1 MRMEQLETPALV
13 VDLDIMEENMRTM
26 DRLLEGTPIRL
37 RPHYKSHKCPA
48 IAKLQLEHGAKGI
61 CCAKLSEAEDL
72 ILSGVEDV
80 LIANQITAP
89 AKIARLAVL
98 AGYCDLTVCV
108 DDADNVDALQAACG
122 QQGTELRCLVEYDIG
137 MNRCGVKT
145 KEEVSSLAR
154 HLLYAP
160 NLIFEGIQAYAG
172 NLAHEEDTVLRK
184 RESEAVEEKVRELK
198 NYLEDQGISVKE
210 VSGISTGTIDFHG
223 KDSVYTEAQCGSYL
237 FSDTSYRKVGVSFRN
252 ALSVLATVVSARP
265 GAIVTDAGVKSLAM
279 DQRPPV
285 FTAAPELSV
294 NFSEE
299 HSAVYG
305 DVPAKKPG
313 DIIRIIPG
321 HCCTTV
327 NLYDW
332 IYLVRDG
339 QVVDRLPVT
348 GRGRSQ

>member
-122 QQGTELRCLVEYDIG
+122 QQGTELR
-137 MNRCGVKT
+137 
-145 KEEVSSLAR
+145 
-154 HLLYAP
+154 
-160 NLIFEGIQAYAG
+160 
-172 NLAHEEDTVLRK
+172 
-184 RESEAVEEKVRELK
+184 
-198 NYLEDQGISVKE
+198 
-210 VSGISTGTIDFHG
+210 
-223 KDSVYTEAQCGSYL
+223 
-237 FSDTSYRKVGVSFRN
+237 
-252 ALSVLATVVSARP
+252 
-265 GAIVTDAGVKSLAM
+265 
-279 DQRPPV
+279 
-285 FTAAPELSV
+285 
-294 NFSEE
+294 
-299 HSAVYG
+299 
-305 DVPAKKPG
+305 
-313 DIIRIIPG
+313 
-321 HCCTTV
+321 
-327 NLYDW
+327 
-332 IYLVRDG
+332 
-339 QVVDRLPVT
+339 
-348 GRGRSQ
+348 

>member
-1 MRMEQLETPALV
+1 MKILMIGSGGREHAL
-13 VDLDIMEENMRTM
+13 IKK
-26 DRLLEGTPIRL
+26 LLESP
-37 RPHYKSHKCPA
+37 KCEKLYCAPGNGGISRDAELVNINVMDKDGMVKFAKENA
-48 IAKLQLEHGAKGI
+48 I
-61 CCAKLSEAEDL
+61 DL
-72 ILSGVEDV
+72 VFV
-80 LIANQITAP
+80 AP
-89 AKIARLAVL
+89 DDPLAD
-98 AGYCDLTVCV
+98 GM
-108 DDADNVDALQAACG
+108 VDALQAACE

-285 FTAAPELSV
+285 FAAAPELSV

-339 QVVDRLPVT
+339 QIVDRLPVT

>member
-1 MRMEQLETPALV
+1 MRLEQLETPALV
-13 VDLDIMEENMRTM
+13 VDLDLMEENMRTM
-26 DRLLEGTPIRL
+26 DRLLADTPIRL
-37 RPHYKSHKCPA
+37 RPHYKTHKCPA
-48 IAKLQLEHGAKGI
+48 IAKMQLEHGAKGI

-72 ILSGVEDV
+72 IYSGVEDV
-80 LIANQITAP
+80 LIANQITSP
-89 AKIARLAVL
+89 AKIARVAVL

-108 DDADNVDALQAACG
+108 DDADNVDALQAACHE
-122 QQGTELRCLVEYDIG
+122 QGTELRCLVEYDIG
-137 MNRCGVKT
+137 MDRCGVKT
-145 KEEVSSLAR
+145 KEEVFALAR

-172 NLAHEEDTVLRK
+172 NLAHEEDTAR
-184 RESEAVEEKVRELK
+184 REAESAAVEKKVRELK
-198 NYLEDQGISVKE
+198 DYLEERGISVKE
-210 VSGISTGTIDFHG
+210 VSGISTGTIAFHG

-237 FSDTSYRKVGVSFRN
+237 FSDVSYRKVGVTFRN
-252 ALSVLATVVSARP
+252 ALSVLTTVVSARP

-285 FTAAPELSV
+285 FAEAPDLPV

-299 HSAVYG
+299 HSAIYG
-305 DVPAKKPG
+305 NVPFRKPG
-313 DIIRIIPG
+313 DVMRIIPG

-339 QVVDRLPVT
+339 LVVDRLPVI
-348 GRGRSQ
+348 GRGHSV

>member
-1 MRMEQLETPALV
+1 
-13 VDLDIMEENMRTM
+13 
-26 DRLLEGTPIRL
+26 
-37 RPHYKSHKCPA
+37 
-48 IAKLQLEHGAKGI
+48 
-61 CCAKLSEAEDL
+61 
-72 ILSGVEDV
+72 
-80 LIANQITAP
+80 
-89 AKIARLAVL
+89 
-98 AGYCDLTVCV
+98 
-108 DDADNVDALQAACG
+108 
-122 QQGTELRCLVEYDIG
+122 
-137 MNRCGVKT
+137 
-145 KEEVSSLAR
+145 
-154 HLLYAP
+154 
-160 NLIFEGIQAYAG
+160 
-172 NLAHEEDTVLRK
+172 
-184 RESEAVEEKVRELK
+184 
-198 NYLEDQGISVKE
+198 
-210 VSGISTGTIDFHG
+210 
-223 KDSVYTEAQCGSYL
+223 
-237 FSDTSYRKVGVSFRN
+237 
-252 ALSVLATVVSARP
+252 VVSARP

-285 FTAAPELSV
+285 FAAAPELSV